1 MAHRASHGLLTE
13 LGTAL
18 GSCALD
24 LARLGLLDVV
34 RRNPFGVKRGR
45 STSGSGVYRRNIF
58 GFLGSSR
65 LLGIASLSTALL
77 REVWCNPDSVEE
89 VHDTSKERED
99 EEVKEDASNN

>member
-1 MAHRASHGLLTE
+1 MLIE

-34 RRNPFGVKRGR
+34 GGNPFGVERGR
-45 STSGSGVYRRNIF
+45 SASSSGFYRRNIRF
-58 GFLGSSR
+58 GLLGSSR
-65 LLGIASLSTALL
+65 LLGLATLSTALL
-77 REVWCNPDSVEE
+77 REVWCNPDGVEE
-89 VHDTSKERED
+89 VHDTSKECED

>member
-1 MAHRASHGLLTE
+1 MLID

-34 RRNPFGVKRGR
+34 SGNPFGVERAR
-45 STSGSGVYRRNIF
+45 SAGGSGVYCSILRF
-58 GFLGSSR
+58 GLLGSSG
-65 LLGIASLSTALL
+65 LLGIAALSTTALL
-77 REVWCNPDSVEE
+77 REVWCNPNSVEE
-89 VHDTSKERED
+89 VNDTSKECED